1 MSMTLVTQLLQSWG
15 YLAVFLFVGLESIGL
30 PLPGETTLIAAALYA
45 GSTHHLNI
53 VAVAAVAAAA
63 AIAGDNGGYWLGK
76 HGGVRLVRRY
86 GRFVGLDA
94 GTLKVG
100 RYLFDRHGSVV
111 VFAGRFV
118 TVLRTSAAF
127 LAGLNGMRQSR
138 FLIANAAGGLVWSAG
153 WATGAYF
160 LGSAAAHAG
169 AVIAIVGLVVTALLT
184 AGLTLA
190 MKRSMR
196 RLRQRAEESY
206 PDSAVS
212 GPHQRSP
219 RALPA
224 SEGGQDQP
232 VTYLTGEAVE
242 LRAAAGRVL
251 LGVEQAD
258 AQPSRPG
265 VPDLRPGPLPPSR
278 ELVTGDE
285 LRALGDA
292 GRLAGGAGG
301 RPDSGGQA
309 DDSCLGLGDDAVP
322 VVHGQRLPARARCS
336 WTATQPAIRG
346 EAGRALITTCLPSAS
361 SAPVT
366 ADRCPELNSTRAGR
380 APRQRSHQSARNA

>member
-1 MSMTLVTQLLQSWG
+1 VSMTLVTQLLQSWG

-111 VFAGRFV
+111 VFGGRFV

-138 FLIANAAGGLVWSAG
+138 FLIANAAGGLLWSAG

-224 SEGGQDQP
+224 SEGGQVQP

-242 LRAAAGRVL
+242 LRAAAVGRVL

-258 AQPSRPG
+258 PQPCRPG

-278 ELVTGDE
+278 ELVAGDE

-322 VVHGQRLPARARCS
+322 VVHGQRLLTRPADVLRFPVAVTDARRSGRRA
-336 WTATQPAIRG
+336 QPLPDA
-346 EAGRALITTCLPSAS
+346 AGRVI
-361 SAPVT
+361 
-366 ADRCPELNSTRAGR
+366 D
-380 APRQRSHQSARNA
+380 PRGPGNAVEVAAQVVMVRP